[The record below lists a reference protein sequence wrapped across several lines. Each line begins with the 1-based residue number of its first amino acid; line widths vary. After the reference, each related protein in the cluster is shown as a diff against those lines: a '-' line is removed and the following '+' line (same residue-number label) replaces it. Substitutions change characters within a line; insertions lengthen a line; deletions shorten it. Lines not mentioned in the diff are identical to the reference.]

1 MSDEEETSADAK
13 EAPSGKS
20 SKGLVVVVL
29 LAAVVLG
36 GGAAAAG
43 AVVAMKVA
51 TPATAATAPAPSA
64 TEEKILG
71 TVDFASIVVDI
82 HGQDGAA
89 HHLRVS
95 LSAEIPAET
104 PKEEAQALTPRGR
117 QAAIAYLR
125 SLTYEEATAP
135 GSFDKIRTELN
146 KRMVE
151 AVGEKRIGAV
161 ILTDFVLQ

>member
-1 MSDEEETSADAK
+1 MAEEEEKTGEAK

-51 TPATAATAPAPSA
+51 VPQAAPAPAASDD
-64 TEEKILG
+64 KVFG

-82 HGQDGAA
+82 HGQDGQS

-95 LSAEIPAET
+95 LAAEVPPELA
-104 PKEEAQALTPRGR
+104 KEEIQNLTPRGR
-117 QAAIAYLR
+117 EAAIGYLR
-125 SLTYEEATAP
+125 SLTYEDATGP
-135 GSFDKIRTELN
+135 GSFEKIKAELS
-146 KRMVE
+146 KRIIE
-151 AVGEKRIGAV
+151 AVGEKRIAAV
-161 ILTDFVLQ
+161 ILTDFVVQ

>member
-1 MSDEEETSADAK
+1 MAEEEEKASDAK
-13 EAPSGKS
+13 DAPSGKS

-51 TPATAATAPAPSA
+51 VPAAAPAPAAS
-64 TEEKILG
+64 EEKVLG

-82 HGQDGAA
+82 HGQDGQS

-95 LSAEIPAET
+95 LAAEIPAEIV
-104 PKEEAQALTPRGR
+104 KDEVQNLTPRGR
-117 QAAIAYLR
+117 EVAIGYLR
-125 SLTYEEATAP
+125 SLTYEDATQA
-135 GSFDKIRTELN
+135 GSFEKIKMELS
-146 KRMVE
+146 KRIIE

-161 ILTDFVLQ
+161 IITDFVVQ